1 MFSSQL
7 GVMLYVDDVNIE
19 KAFWQSIGFTIL
31 NECQVM
37 DYDQF
42 EMKPTP
48 ESDVL
53 FTIYDKAFIR
63 QVSPEVVDFMP
74 SILFETDTIYELQE
88 KVASVTSTAS
98 AVNKEPFLNFNF
110 RSPSGHYYAVKG
122 NE

>member
-1 MFSSQL
+1 MFSRQL
-7 GVMLYVDDVNIE
+7 GVMLYVDDVNKE

-98 AVNKEPFLNFNF
+98 AVNKEPF
-110 RSPSGHYYAVKG
+110 
-122 NE
+122 